1 MKGAPVLHWPKLFEG
16 WVLTGEYRSHG
27 DGDKSG
33 DGVGG
38 GYITGQL
45 RLKGDG
51 IGYGNDYGNGWG
63 NGTGNGGRNDTMGG
77 GAYAYSD
84 GNGWSKRSV

>member
-27 DGDKSG
+27 DGELTG
-33 DGVGG
+33 DGLGG
-38 GYITGQL
+38 GYVDGHL
-45 RLKGDG
+45 RLKGNGTGKGD
-51 IGYGNDYGNGWG
+51 GYGNVSGNDCG
-63 NGTGNGGRNDTMGG
+63 NVFGNDSGG
-77 GAYAYSD
+77 GAYSSSD